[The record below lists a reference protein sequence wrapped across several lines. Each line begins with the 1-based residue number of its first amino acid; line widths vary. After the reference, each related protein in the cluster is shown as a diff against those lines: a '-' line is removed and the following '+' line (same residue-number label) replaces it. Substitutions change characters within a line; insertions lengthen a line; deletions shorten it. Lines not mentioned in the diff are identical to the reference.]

1 MFSFLFLSIHNG
13 LLIEQYLN
21 KLIYHVPLIY
31 EEPCCLQAIR
41 PKLWQTIIDP
51 CPNCL
56 VVLANKQY
64 SVGRVYLKSLF
75 SILYAPFCFFIFFM
89 INKQQKK

>member
-1 MFSFLFLSIHNG
+1 MLFLW
-13 LLIEQYLN
+13 IEIPN
-21 KLIYHVPLIY
+21 VVKVSTPF
-31 EEPCCLQAIR
+31 
-41 PKLWQTIIDP
+41 PKLIDP